1 MADQMQSQL
10 DALEHHLRRLAEE
23 HEGLLELIRRKQRAM
38 RMGQP
43 QLVTDCCERENHHV
57 QRIGGL
63 EGHRQKAVGE
73 ITRFMTRGTEREQ
86 PLKLSEIAERLPE
99 PRRGRLLVL
108 HQRLRDTM
116 HQVQREN
123 QIARQATDGLLHH
136 VRGVIQQVTQ
146 AVGGAGTYGK
156 QGPVEA
162 PPGAVSSFSITG

>member
-1 MADQMQSQL
+1 MADATDRWL
-10 DALEHHLRRLAEE
+10 DELERCLLRLAEE
-23 HEGLLELIRRKQRAM
+23 HDGLLDLIRRKQRAM

-43 QLVTDCCERENHHV
+43 ELVTDCCERENHHV

-73 ITRFMTRGTEREQ
+73 LTALLTPGTQQGQ
-86 PLKLSEIAERLPE
+86 PLTLSEIAERVGE

-108 HQRLRDTM
+108 HQRLRQTM
-116 HQVQREN
+116 HTVQREN
-123 QIARQATDGLLHH
+123 QIARQATEGLLHH

-146 AVGGAGTYGK
+146 AVGGTGTYGR

-162 PPGAVSSFSITG
+162 PPGAVSSFTVTG